1 MTLVAEG
8 LELGSEMNI
17 MIEMSDISSPRVES
31 VHAIPAWE
39 QRRPWRLRR

>member
-17 MIEMSDISSPRVES
+17 MIEMSGIELST
-31 VHAIPAWE
+31 
-39 QRRPWRLRR
+39 RRERARDSRMGAT